1 MYVSRR
7 AMVFASVALALCACA
22 TAPNVRP
29 PLGAYLSPGARTGE
43 PVPLRVDPNARVVL
57 SGVAG
62 LPTAT
67 YLPSQAARGKVIYS
81 RTCEN
86 CHAAGTLVGVGF
98 VQSWNNRRV
107 SDLYA
112 LIRSTMPVD
121 NPGGMKDGEYVDIVA
136 YLLQANKH
144 QSDRPDSL
152 KSDTTMMRGTRIAV
166 SVP

>member
-1 MYVSRR
+1 MRFGRR
-7 AMVFASVALALCACA
+7 TMVLASMALAVCACA

-67 YLPSQAARGKVIYS
+67 YLASQATRGKVIYS

-107 SDLYA
+107 SDLYT
-112 LIRSTMPVD
+112 LIRTTMPVD
-121 NPGGMKDGEYVDIVA
+121 HPGGMSDGEYIDVVA

-152 KSDTTMMRGTRIAV
+152 KSDTLMMRGTRIAV
-166 SVP
+166 SLP

>member
-1 MYVSRR
+1 MLVSRR
-7 AMVFASVALALCACA
+7 TMVFASVALAVCACA
-22 TAPNVRP
+22 TAPNVRS
-29 PLGAYLSPGARTGE
+29 PLGAFLSPGARTGD

-57 SGVAG
+57 SGAAG

-67 YLPSQAARGKVIYS
+67 YLASQAARGKAIYS

-107 SDLYA
+107 SDLYS

-121 NPGGMKDGEYVDIVA
+121 NPGGLKDGEYVDVVA

-144 QSDRPDSL
+144 LSDRPDSL
-152 KSDTTMMRGTRIAV
+152 KSDTTTMRGTRIAV